1 MLFFL
6 YIYIIDRNG
15 IKLPVK
21 LIFRLINT
29 QELVYL
35 FDIGP
40 LKMLAQKPQKLEE
53 MIKNSPKPV
62 ADPNRQGKT
71 CVGLQ

>member
-40 LKMLAQKPQKLEE
+40 LKMLRNLKSYSK
-53 MIKNSPKPV
+53 V
-62 ADPNRQGKT
+62 RGDD
-71 CVGLQ
+71 